1 MDFNFYS
8 ILVSGFVTLFAGFV
22 WYHPKVFGTAWMR
35 EAKLTEEDFKGANM
49 VLTFGVTFV
58 YGILIAFVLQWLV
71 IHQTGAEAAA
81 NNIPADPSILE
92 NYMNVYGSTY
102 RTFKHGMLHGFIA
115 GLFLALPMVGIS
127 ALFERRSFKYTLISG
142 GYWVVTFMIMGGI
155 LCAWA

>member
-1 MDFNFYS
+1 MNTFLAIF
-8 ILVSGFVTLFAGFV
+8 GAAAATLAVGFV